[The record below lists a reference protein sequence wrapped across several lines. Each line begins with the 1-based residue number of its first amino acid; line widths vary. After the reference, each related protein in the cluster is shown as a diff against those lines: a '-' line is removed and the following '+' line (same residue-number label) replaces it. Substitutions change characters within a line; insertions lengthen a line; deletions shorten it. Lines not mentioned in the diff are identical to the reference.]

1 MAQDV
6 TLGMD
11 GMLLNWLKDVGESVN
26 KGDIIAEFEADKA
39 TVEVE
44 APDGGVI
51 TEHLLDIG
59 EEAVEGDIIARIG
72 SADEAGDDDTA
83 PASPEPATSDDSAP
97 APASANGNTASTS
110 SNGAAARTPDGRIK
124 ASPLAKKVAAD
135 KGVDLAQVTGSG
147 PGGRIVKADVETF
160 DPAQAPPAAPDTKPT
175 QGATAQPVSDGVP
188 TSLQSYG
195 KLPDGDHVEIEDI
208 SRMRRAIANGTIKSW
223 TTTPHF
229 FVTIEIAMDEFLSLR
244 KQLNADLEQEGIKLS
259 VNDLIVKAVAL
270 ALKKFPNL
278 NSHYYGE
285 KIVRH
290 QQVNVAI
297 AVALPD
303 NGLVNVVSPA
313 ADTTSLS
320 AMASYH
326 KQMFNDVREGK
337 IKPEYTRNGTF
348 LVSNLG
354 AYGVDEFSSIIDAPQ
369 AAALA
374 VGASKRVPVV
384 LDDGTLGVGTRMKTT
399 LSIDHRVSDGAEGA
413 QFLAYLKEI
422 IENPMRLL
430 V

>member
-1 MAQDV
+1 MTD
-6 TLGMD
+6 
-11 GMLLNWLKDVGESVN
+11 
-26 KGDIIAEFEADKA
+26 
-39 TVEVE
+39 
-44 APDGGVI
+44 
-51 TEHLLDIG
+51 
-59 EEAVEGDIIARIG
+59 
-72 SADEAGDDDTA
+72 
-83 PASPEPATSDDSAP
+83 PATSDDSAP

-160 DPAQAPPAAPDTKPT
+160 DPAQAPPAKPAT
-175 QGATAQPVSDGVP
+175 DAKPASGATAQPVGDGVP
-188 TSLQSYG
+188 ASLQSYG

-223 TTTPHF
+223 ATTPHF

-244 KQLNADLEQEGIKLS
+244 KQLNADLESEGIKLS

-290 QQVNVAI
+290 KQVNVAI

-303 NGLVNVVSPA
+303 NGLVNVVSPS